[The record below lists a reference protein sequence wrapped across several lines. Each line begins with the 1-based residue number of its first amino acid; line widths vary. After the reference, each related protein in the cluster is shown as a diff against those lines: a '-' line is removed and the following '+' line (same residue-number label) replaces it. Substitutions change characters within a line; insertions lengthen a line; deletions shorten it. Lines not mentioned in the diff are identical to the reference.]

1 MSYIVV
7 TIFDRED
14 DARNVHDFLRDSNLI
29 DLNDSAVIHKDQNG
43 KIHIKNETYMG
54 KRVGAIGGGLLGLL
68 IGGLIFP
75 VGGLVIGALA
85 GGLLGKKVSPE
96 IDKGFVEDV
105 SEQLSPGS
113 SAIFIIVREDTPD
126 NALATMKQYNGKL
139 YYTSLPKETEAQL
152 RQAMSGLGDESLDE
166 LEIPDQEQSSSL
178 P

>member
-14 DARNVHDFLRDSNLI
+14 DAGNVHDFLRDSNLI
-29 DLNDSAVIHKDQNG
+29 DLNDSAVIHKDLDG
-43 KIHIKNETYMG
+43 KVHIKNETYLG
-54 KRVGAIGGGLLGLL
+54 KRVGAVGGGALGLL

-75 VGGLVIGALA
+75 VGGLVIGAIA
-85 GGLLGKKVSPE
+85 GGLLGKKVSPD
-96 IDKGFVEDV
+96 IDKGFVKEV

-126 NALATMKQYNGKL
+126 DALETMKQYKGKL
-139 YYTSLPKETEAQL
+139 YYTSLPTEAEAQL

-166 LEIPDQEQSSSL
+166 FDIPDQEPPSS
-178 P
+178 